1 VVRSA
6 ISVEVSLAIGVT
18 LFWQRTERCGRIAV
32 ALLLCAAAVMFSL
45 TPVAAQDPGP
55 VGDPGGAGYGLVCWP
70 PKNPKVGDPCNQ
82 GLCSFID
89 DGCNDTVF
97 ISAGGKLIC
106 CD

>member
-1 VVRSA
+1 MKAV
-6 ISVEVSLAIGVT
+6 
-18 LFWQRTERCGRIAV
+18 WTERCGRIAV
-32 ALLLCAAAVMFSL
+32 ALLLGVAMVMFSL
-45 TPVAAQDPGP
+45 APVAAQDPGP
-55 VGDPGGAGYGLVCWP
+55 PNPPGDPGDPGAGYGLVCWP

-82 GLCSFID
+82 GLCSFLD